1 MEGVSTMKQKK
12 LVVHFG
18 AGALGRGLVVP
29 MLYESGCR
37 IVLADTNAMLIE
49 KMKDAKSYTLDVSD
63 DEQQR
68 LHTIKIE
75 DIVSPVTDEA
85 MLLAYLHIC
94 DAVTTSVRR
103 ENLIHV
109 AKVLAMA
116 WGTESDS
123 GVWFFAVRTWR
134 V

>member
-12 LVVHFG
+12 LVVHLAFS
-18 AGALGRGLVVP
+18 ALGRGLVVP

-37 IVLADTNAMLIE
+37 IVAHRDRMLIE

-63 DEQQR
+63 DEQR

-85 MLLAYLHIC
+85 ILLAHIC
-94 DAVTTSVRR
+94 IYV
-103 ENLIHV
+103 
-109 AKVLAMA
+109 MQ
-116 WGTESDS
+116 
-123 GVWFFAVRTWR
+123 
-134 V
+134 

>member
-37 IVLADTNAMLIE
+37 IVLADTNPMLIE

-116 WGTESDS
+116 
-123 GVWFFAVRTWR
+123 
-134 V
+134 